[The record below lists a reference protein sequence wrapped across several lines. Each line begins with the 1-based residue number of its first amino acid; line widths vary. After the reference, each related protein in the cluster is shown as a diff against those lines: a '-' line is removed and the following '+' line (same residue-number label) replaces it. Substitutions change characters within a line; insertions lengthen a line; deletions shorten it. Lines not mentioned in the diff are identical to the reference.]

1 MTENIRYQ
9 HSRTGLLNME
19 NQREKLVSYLRD
31 QGKITTSSGNI
42 KISLVTGLF
51 NILHP
56 GHLRLLRFSKECS
69 DILVVAVMGD
79 KYNTHPERVDEKTRL
94 DFVQAIDW
102 VDYAFIA
109 YDEPD
114 SLIRQI
120 KPDIVVKGKEHEK
133 QVNIEQTAI
142 DEVGGKLIFSSGP
155 SNFSSAELIST
166 QKGISRFDCIP
177 TEYLGRHNV
186 SQSRLREVCEKF
198 LHLNVC
204 VFGDTIVDEYINC
217 DPLGMSQEDPTI
229 VVTPVDEHKF
239 VGGAAI
245 VSGHAKAL
253 GAGEVNYFSV
263 VGDDEIAIYLEK
275 SLNEY
280 DVSHVLFRDDSRPT
294 TLKTRYRSRNKTL
307 LRVNRLRDH
316 DISRLIQQS
325 ILHKFKEKVERADVV
340 IFSDFNYGVLTQD
353 LVDEITRLCL
363 KNDIM
368 MVADSQC
375 SSQTGDISRF
385 NNMTFVSPTEH
396 EARLSL
402 RNKEDGLVV
411 LAEELRQKINGKH
424 VFITLGEEGVFIHS
438 RRESDGKVMT
448 DRLPAFNSNATDN
461 AGAGDCFMTASAMAM
476 AAGANLWEAAYLGSI
491 AAAVQVGRVGNL
503 PLTNEELV
511 NALKSHLMS
520 GYD

>member
-1 MTENIRYQ
+1 MSIYAYDFRE
-9 HSRTGLLNME
+9 LK
-19 NQREKLVSYLRD
+19 EKLDALGSH
-31 QGKITTSSGNI
+31 K
-42 KISLVTGLF
+42 LVFVHGLF

-56 GHLRLLRFSKECS
+56 GHLRLLRFAKECG
-69 DILVVAVMGD
+69 DVLIVAVMAD
-79 KYNTHPERVDEKTRL
+79 KFNTQSEKVDEQARL
-94 DFVQAIDW
+94 DFVSAIDW

-109 YDEPD
+109 YEEPEY
-114 SLIRQI
+114 LIREL
-120 KPDIVVKGKEHEK
+120 KPHVVVKGKEHQRKLNPEESA
-133 QVNIEQTAI
+133 VN
-142 DEVGGKLIFSSGP
+142 DVGAKLIFSSGP
-155 SNFSSAELIST
+155 SYFSSSELIRTTREKTS
-166 QKGISRFDCIP
+166 IDCLSRPDYFD
-177 TEYLGRHNV
+177 RHEL
-186 SQSRLREVCEKF
+186 SEPRLIEICNRFSSLK
-198 LHLNVC
+198 VC
-204 VFGDTIVDEYINC
+204 VFGDSIVDEYINC

-253 GAGEVNYFSV
+253 GAGEVHYFSV

-280 DVSHVLFRDDSRPT
+280 EVSHVLFRDDSRPT

-353 LVDEITRLCL
+353 LVDEITKLCL
-363 KNDIM
+363 NNNIM

-503 PLTNEELV
+503 PLTNDELV
-511 NALKSHLMS
+511 RALRSHLMA
-520 GYD
+520 GYE